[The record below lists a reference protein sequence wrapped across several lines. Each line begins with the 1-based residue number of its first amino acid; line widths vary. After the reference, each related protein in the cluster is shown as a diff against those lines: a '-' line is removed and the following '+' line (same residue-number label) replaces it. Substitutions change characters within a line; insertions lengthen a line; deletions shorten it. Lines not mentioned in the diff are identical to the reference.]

1 MGIENSLFM
10 KRYSRFAFLFV
21 AIYALSFGGAFS
33 LWAQSNDTNSSLRA
47 RSAAL
52 ARGEIL
58 AVEQDTATVAG
69 EAYIGSE
76 YAVKLARE
84 RRLPFKSGEQLT
96 YTLGYKWGTI
106 NSDVG
111 EGVITT
117 TFADSTFSAVI
128 DGRTTKL
135 FDLFFKVREHFET
148 TVSLSTMRPLRFFRE
163 SHEGKYSMINKYTFN
178 PDYSINARIIRMDN
192 APQDTLLKGNAYTYD
207 MVSLYFS
214 ARCIDFSNVELDSKQ
229 PIAFAIDRTI
239 YNLYFVYRGKDV
251 ISVKGIGKFNALK
264 FNVRLVAG
272 EVFTGDDEM
281 TLWVSDDSNK
291 IPLLFESKILKGTV
305 YGRLK
310 KFSNL
315 AWPMSSKIK

>member
-33 LWAQSNDTNSSLRA
+33 LFAQNDEVYMGT
-47 RSAAL
+47 
-52 ARGEIL
+52 
-58 AVEQDTATVAG
+58 
-69 EAYIGSE
+69 E

-84 RRLPFKSGEQLT
+84 RRLPFKNGEQLT
-96 YTLGYKWGTI
+96 YTLGYKWGSI

-117 TFADSTFSAVI
+117 SFADSTFSAVI

-148 TVSLSTMRPLRFFRE
+148 TVSLRTMRPLKFLRE
-163 SHEGKYSMINKYTFN
+163 SHEGKYSMINRYTFN
-178 PDYSINARIIRMDN
+178 PDYSINAQIIRMGEA
-192 APQDTLLKGNAYTYD
+192 APDTLLQGNAYTYD
-207 MVSLYFS
+207 LVSLYFS
-214 ARCIDFSNVELDSKQ
+214 ARCIDFTNVELDTRH
-229 PIAFAIDRTI
+229 PIAFAIDKTI

-272 EVFTGDDEM
+272 EVFTGNDEM

-310 KFSNL
+310 KYKNL
-315 AWPMSSKIK
+315 AWPMSGKIK

>member
-1 MGIENSLFM
+1 MPRSMILAMLWKRLGNREFTFM
-10 KRYSRFAFLFV
+10 KSYSRFAFLSV
-21 AIYALSFGGAFS
+21 AIFALSFGGAFS
-33 LWAQSNDTNSSLRA
+33 VFAQNN
-47 RSAAL
+47 
-52 ARGEIL
+52 E
-58 AVEQDTATVAG
+58 V
-69 EAYIGSE
+69 YIGNE

-96 YTLGYKWGTI
+96 YTLGYQWGSI

-117 TFADSTFSAVI
+117 SFADSTFSAVI

-135 FDLFFKVREHFET
+135 FDLFFKVRERFET
-148 TVSLSTMRPLRFFRE
+148 TVSLRTMRPLKFYRE
-163 SHEGKYSMINKYTFN
+163 SHEGKYSMINRYTFN
-178 PDYSINARIIRMDN
+178 PDYSINAATIRMGEA
-192 APQDTLLKGNAYTYD
+192 APDTLLQGNAYTYD
-207 MVSLYFS
+207 LVSLFFS
-214 ARCIDFSNVELDSKQ
+214 ARCIDFTNVEPDVKH

-239 YNLYFVYRGKDV
+239 YNLYFIYRGRDE

-272 EVFTGDDEM
+272 EVFKGDDEM

-291 IPLLFESKILKGTV
+291 IPLLFESRILKGTV

-310 KFSNL
+310 KYRNL
-315 AWPMSSKIK
+315 AWPMSGKIK